1 MHSPLRRSAPVFVI
15 CLLAGFVLPAFAQE
29 GPLDPAPPKG
39 ITPEEIIQRF
49 AAKEKQFKE
58 AREDY
63 TYEQNLKIQTLD
75 GGTVDGEYDMVT
87 DVLFDP
93 QGHRTEQVVYA
104 PQSTLERVQMTQ
116 QDFDDIQNRYPFVL
130 TSDEIGNY
138 NITYVGQQQEDEL
151 HTYVFD
157 VDSKMSDDELRKEKK
172 RAFRGRIWVDDRD
185 FQIVKTYGKPVPD
198 YRKGQ
203 ENLFPKFV
211 TYRQQIDGKYWFPT
225 YTKADDVLHF
235 SGGRNALPNDV
246 HIRII
251 VRYTNYKRFGAQH
264 KIIFQG
270 QEVPQAPQQTPPPP
284 DQSPN

>member
-63 TYEQNLKIQTLD
+63 TYEQSVKIQTLD
-75 GGTVDGEYDMVT
+75 GGTVDGEYEMVT

-93 QGHRTEQVVYA
+93 QGRRTEQVVYA
-104 PQSTLERVQMTQ
+104 PQSSLERVQMTQ

-251 VRYTNYKRFGAQH
+251 VRYTNYKRFGAEH